1 MAGTIT
7 HAYFA
12 IDVYN
17 KFDENLHNR
26 FKNYKENLKTYAQG
40 PDILFFSTNL
50 FNHKKVNKIGN
61 YVHKHNTKNL
71 FINMVS
77 YIKNNHFENNDELI
91 SFLYGY
97 IMHYALDTKVHPYV
111 IYKGGIFDKKKKDTY
126 KYNSKHSDIE
136 SYIDTCKYYP
146 LSNVKIIVNK
156 EQLEDMLTELRLKT
170 PDEVKK
176 YQKILSN
183 KDAILA
189 DAKEQADAIINA
201 AQVQTEELINEHEI
215 MQRAYAQANELI
227 EQATAQA
234 QAILDNATEEANS
247 IRYGAMQYTD
257 DMLAKLQYIIEHSI
271 KDNKE
276 KYDSLLSGLEN
287 VLSVVNNN
295 RNELSG
301 IEEGETEETVQ
312 NNSEDSDSTDT
323 DNNE

>member
-1 MAGTIT
+1 MSRI
-7 HAYFA
+7 
-12 IDVYN
+12 
-17 KFDENLHNR
+17 E
-26 FKNYKENLKTYAQG
+26 Q
-40 PDILFFSTNL
+40 
-50 FNHKKVNKIGN
+50 
-61 YVHKHNTKNL
+61 
-71 FINMVS
+71 
-77 YIKNNHFENNDELI
+77 LI
-91 SFLYGY
+91 
-97 IMHYALDTKVHPYV
+97 
-111 IYKGGIFDKKKKDTY
+111 
-126 KYNSKHSDIE
+126 SDIE

-247 IRYGAMQYTD
+247 IRLVLCSTQMIC
-257 DMLAKLQYIIEHSI
+257 LQNFSILLNIQLRIIKKNMI
-271 KDNKE
+271 R
-276 KYDSLLSGLEN
+276 YYQ
-287 VLSVVNNN
+287 V
-295 RNELSG
+295 
-301 IEEGETEETVQ
+301 
-312 NNSEDSDSTDT
+312 
-323 DNNE
+323 

>member
-1 MAGTIT
+1 MSWI
-7 HAYFA
+7 
-12 IDVYN
+12 
-17 KFDENLHNR
+17 E
-26 FKNYKENLKTYAQG
+26 Q
-40 PDILFFSTNL
+40 
-50 FNHKKVNKIGN
+50 
-61 YVHKHNTKNL
+61 
-71 FINMVS
+71 
-77 YIKNNHFENNDELI
+77 LI
-91 SFLYGY
+91 
-97 IMHYALDTKVHPYV
+97 
-111 IYKGGIFDKKKKDTY
+111 
-126 KYNSKHSDIE
+126 SDIE

-156 EQLEDMLTELRLKT
+156 ETLEDMITELRLKT

-215 MQRAYAQANELI
+215 MQRAYAQANDLI
-227 EQATAQA
+227 EQA
-234 QAILDNATEEANS
+234 I
-247 IRYGAMQYTD
+247 QYTD

-287 VLSVVNNN
+287 ILSVVNNN

-301 IEEGETEETVQ
+301 IEEGSEET
-312 NNSEDSDSTDT
+312 NNEDNSSDTEDYDNDSD
-323 DNNE
+323 EE

>member
-1 MAGTIT
+1 MSRI
-7 HAYFA
+7 
-12 IDVYN
+12 
-17 KFDENLHNR
+17 E
-26 FKNYKENLKTYAQG
+26 Q
-40 PDILFFSTNL
+40 
-50 FNHKKVNKIGN
+50 
-61 YVHKHNTKNL
+61 
-71 FINMVS
+71 
-77 YIKNNHFENNDELI
+77 LI
-91 SFLYGY
+91 
-97 IMHYALDTKVHPYV
+97 
-111 IYKGGIFDKKKKDTY
+111 
-126 KYNSKHSDIE
+126 SDIE

-215 MQRAYAQANELI
+215 MQRAYAQA
-227 EQATAQA
+227 
-234 QAILDNATEEANS
+234 ILDNATEEANS

-312 NNSEDSDSTDT
+312 NNSEDLDSTDT

>member
-1 MAGTIT
+1 MSRI
-7 HAYFA
+7 
-12 IDVYN
+12 
-17 KFDENLHNR
+17 E
-26 FKNYKENLKTYAQG
+26 Q
-40 PDILFFSTNL
+40 
-50 FNHKKVNKIGN
+50 
-61 YVHKHNTKNL
+61 
-71 FINMVS
+71 
-77 YIKNNHFENNDELI
+77 LI
-91 SFLYGY
+91 
-97 IMHYALDTKVHPYV
+97 
-111 IYKGGIFDKKKKDTY
+111 
-126 KYNSKHSDIE
+126 SDIE
-136 SYIDTCKYYP
+136 SYIDNCKYYP

-183 KDAILA
+183 KDAI
-189 DAKEQADAIINA
+189 INA
-201 AQVQTEELINEHEI
+201 AQIQTEELINEHEI

-234 QAILDNATEEANS
+234 QTILDNATEEANS

-301 IEEGETEETVQ
+301 IEENSTEE
-312 NNSEDSDSTDT
+312 SADT
-323 DNNE
+323 DASNETDSQSDDEE

>member
-1 MAGTIT
+1 MSRI
-7 HAYFA
+7 
-12 IDVYN
+12 
-17 KFDENLHNR
+17 E
-26 FKNYKENLKTYAQG
+26 Q
-40 PDILFFSTNL
+40 
-50 FNHKKVNKIGN
+50 
-61 YVHKHNTKNL
+61 
-71 FINMVS
+71 
-77 YIKNNHFENNDELI
+77 LI
-91 SFLYGY
+91 
-97 IMHYALDTKVHPYV
+97 
-111 IYKGGIFDKKKKDTY
+111 
-126 KYNSKHSDIE
+126 SDIE
-136 SYIDTCKYYP
+136 SYIDNCKYYP

-189 DAKEQADAIINA
+189 DAKEQADAI
-201 AQVQTEELINEHEI
+201 

-234 QAILDNATEEANS
+234 QTILDNATEEANS

-301 IEEGETEETVQ
+301 IEENSTEE
-312 NNSEDSDSTDT
+312 SADT
-323 DNNE
+323 DASNETDSQSDDEE